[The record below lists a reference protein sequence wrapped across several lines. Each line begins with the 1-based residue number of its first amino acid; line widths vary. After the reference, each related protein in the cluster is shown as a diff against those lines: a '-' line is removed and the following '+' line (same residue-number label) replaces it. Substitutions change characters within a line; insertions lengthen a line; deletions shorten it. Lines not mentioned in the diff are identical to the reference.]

1 MSVSGEGNTACTF
14 NETGRLE
21 QYLRY
26 FKRTLGLL
34 ILLLLA
40 GCAGIFAAAPQD
52 SVYVVAYT
60 AHNRKEALQKAEF
73 LQEKGFLCEVRQ
85 VPLNKYVVT
94 VGRVPYKNAKKLK
107 EKVVKAGLEFKYAYI
122 STGEDFEGRIFPRPP
137 EPEAELLTSLPP
149 PTAGNGMYIIIS
161 SGKSRE
167 SAIKLADSYLQ
178 QGYPGEVFLS
188 SNQFYIVS
196 LGRYP
201 REQAARLKDE
211 AVQKGI
217 VRSDAYLS
225 SGAALREK
233 IYPPGALSPQP
244 QGTSPAT
251 GDNSALAP
259 AAKSAPASPP
269 QSPAATTIKYESDG
283 NRTYVLAG
291 YSNSMDE
298 AVRQAEALFDKG
310 YSSEVY
316 WTSNGNYVTVLGPY
330 SPEKARQIRDEA
342 VQKGIL
348 KETAT
353 LSGEK
358 LFRERIYSSENQR
371 RYTVSPS
378 GEPSSESPQ
387 KNGQTA
393 GQKTAPD
400 TAAATFGGSFFI
412 VARES
417 NSEEEA
423 VKIARAL
430 GQKKYDSKVYQTA
443 KQHFAIT
450 LGYYP
455 REEAERL
462 KNEAMRNG
470 DADRN
475 AWLSSG
481 KEFTRQVYPAP

>member
-1 MSVSGEGNTACTF
+1 M
-14 NETGRLE
+14 
-21 QYLRY
+21 
-26 FKRTLGLL
+26 
-34 ILLLLA
+34 LLA
-40 GCAGIFAAAPQD
+40 ESAVIFAAAPQD

-73 LQEKGFLCEVRQ
+73 LQEKGFSCEVHQ

-94 VGRVPYKNAKKLK
+94 AGRVPYKKAKKLK
-107 EKVVKAGLEFKYAYI
+107 EKVIKAGLEFNYAYL

-137 EPEAELLTSLPP
+137 EPEAGAELLTALPP
-149 PTAGNGMYIIIS
+149 PTAGNGVYIIVS

-167 SAIKLADSYLQ
+167 SAIQLADSYRQ
-178 QGYPGEVFLS
+178 KGYNGEVFLS
-188 SNQFYIVS
+188 SNQFYIVT

-233 IYPPGALSPQP
+233 IYPSGAPALQSQGASPV
-244 QGTSPAT
+244 T
-251 GDNSALAP
+251 GDSSAPTP
-259 AAKSAPASPP
+259 AAKSAPAASPQNP
-269 QSPAATTIKYESDG
+269 PATTMKYEGDG

-298 AVRQAEALFDKG
+298 AVRQAETLFDKG
-310 YSSEVY
+310 YTSEVY
-316 WTSNGNYVTVLGPY
+316 WTSNGNYVTTLGPY

-342 VQKGIL
+342 LQKGIL
-348 KETAT
+348 QNTAT

-371 RYTVSPS
+371 RYTVSAPA
-378 GEPSSESPQ
+378 EPTTESQQ
-387 KNGQTA
+387 KNGQATE
-393 GQKTAPD
+393 QKAAPD
-400 TAAATFGGSFFI
+400 TAATAFGGSFFI

-417 NSEEEA
+417 KSEEEA
-423 VKIARAL
+423 VQIARAL
-430 GQKKYDSKVYQTA
+430 GQKNYDAKVYQTS
-443 KQHFAIT
+443 KQLFAIT

-475 AWLSSG
+475 AWLSPG

>member
-1 MSVSGEGNTACTF
+1 MNIFREGNNAFTF
-14 NETGRLE
+14 NETVWLE
-21 QYLRY
+21 QYLRH
-26 FKRTLGLL
+26 FKRILGLL
-34 ILLLLA
+34 IILLLA
-40 GCAGIFAAAPQD
+40 GSGSILAAAPQD

-73 LQEKGFLCEVRQ
+73 LQEKGFPCEVHQ

-94 VGRVPYKNAKKLK
+94 AGRVPYKKAKKLK
-107 EKVVKAGLEFKYAYI
+107 EKVVKAGLEFNYAYI

-137 EPEAELLTSLPP
+137 EPEAEAELLTSLPP
-149 PTAGNGMYIIIS
+149 PAAGNGVYIIVS

-167 SAIKLADSYLQ
+167 SAIQLADSYRQ

-233 IYPPGALSPQP
+233 IYPSGAPSSQS
-244 QGTSPAT
+244 QGAFPVT
-251 GDNSALAP
+251 GDSSALTP
-259 AAKSAPASPP
+259 AAPP
-269 QSPAATTIKYESDG
+269 QSLPATTMKYQGDG

-298 AVRQAEALFDKG
+298 AVRQAEGLFDKG
-310 YSSEVY
+310 YSSEAY

-342 VQKGIL
+342 LQKGIL

-393 GQKTAPD
+393 EQKTAPD
-400 TAAATFGGSFFI
+400 TAATAFGGSFFI

-423 VKIARAL
+423 VKIAQAL
-430 GQKKYDSKVYQTA
+430 GQKKYDAKVYQTA